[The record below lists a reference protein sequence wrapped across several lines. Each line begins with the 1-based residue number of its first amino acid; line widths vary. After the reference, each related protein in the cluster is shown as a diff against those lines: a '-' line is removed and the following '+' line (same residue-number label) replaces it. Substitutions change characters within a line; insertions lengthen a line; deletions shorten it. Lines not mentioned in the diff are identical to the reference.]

1 MANNVYNP
9 GLYHMGAYQVSGRPF
24 GATGSLDGPSGT
36 GGDTINFPYVTK
48 QIVVLNRDAGDD
60 IVYVSFHTGSAN
72 SNRFAITAGEQQT
85 FDVKCNMIILSS
97 SATVNYTL
105 YASLTAIT
113 SSYMYNLTGSGVTE

>member
-24 GATGSLDGPSGT
+24 GATGSLSAGT
-36 GGDTINFPYVTK
+36 SSIDFPYVTK
-48 QIVVLNRDAGDD
+48 QIVVLNRDAGSD
-60 IVYVSFHTGSAN
+60 IMYVYFHTGSAE
-72 SNRFAITAGEQQT
+72 SNKYAISAGQQET

-97 SATVNYTL
+97 SATVDYTL

-113 SSYMYNLTGSGVTE
+113 SSHMYNLTGSGVTE